1 MRRVNSSGEKR
12 KKPSTMKTT
21 DRHHLSSHGVLRPNR
36 PSFIECVCV
45 PSVFNPTPLPT
56 PRYPYQD
63 LRYGYSG
70 VICPSPQVRLCS
82 PLLPQ
87 PLIATIQYKSNQQRH
102 THVYLPHQ
110 NPVMYSVSCLAS
122 HEKHSI
128 ALSTLLVTCFITRHS
143 FACLHPVYWTGPI
156 INQAH
161 LYNALVGRPFA
172 FPQRLR
178 PIKPTRAKQTF
189 VPVNHCATALE

>member
-1 MRRVNSSGEKR
+1 M
-12 KKPSTMKTT
+12 
-21 DRHHLSSHGVLRPNR
+21 
-36 PSFIECVCV
+36 CV
-45 PSVFNPTPLPT
+45 PSVFNSAPLPT

-63 LRYGYSG
+63 LSYGYSG
-70 VICPSPQVRLCS
+70 VICPSPQVRLFS

-87 PLIATIQYKSNQQRH
+87 PLIATIQYKSNQQ
-102 THVYLPHQ
+102 HVYLPHQ

-122 HEKHSI
+122 HEKHYI
-128 ALSTLLVTCFITRHS
+128 ALSTLLVTCFTTRHS
-143 FACLHPVYWTGPI
+143 FACLHAVYWTGAI
-156 INQAH
+156 IQAH
-161 LYNALVGRPFA
+161 PYNALVGRPFA